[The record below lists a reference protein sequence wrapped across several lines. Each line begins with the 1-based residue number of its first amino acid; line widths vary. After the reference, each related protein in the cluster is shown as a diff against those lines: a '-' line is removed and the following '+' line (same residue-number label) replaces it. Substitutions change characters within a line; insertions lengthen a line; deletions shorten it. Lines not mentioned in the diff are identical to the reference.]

1 MCIRDRC
8 TIYYTGWYKMKFKG
22 DAVYNNSVAG
32 IVTSMKTN
40 YVVRIAGK
48 EVCDCPFTLFDSLC
62 ADNCSDIRWAQI
74 QK

>member
-1 MCIRDRC
+1 
-8 TIYYTGWYKMKFKG
+8 MKFKG
-22 DAVYNNSVAG
+22 DAVYDNSVAG

-40 YVVRIAGK
+40 YVVRISGK
-48 EVCDCPFTLFDSLC
+48 EVCDFPFTFVAPLG